1 MVLHIRPLGC
11 ALAAALLLATLPA
24 QSAESVALV
33 EDATG
38 TIAGVE
44 VFDTLTAGRV
54 LRLAPGAVL
63 TIGYFKSC
71 LREVVT
77 GGVVTIGTERSE
89 VQGGTIARERVPCD
103 TGRLRTTDQA
113 RPGGVAVF
121 RGAPPAV
128 PQPDVTV
135 HALVPLIDMGS
146 AGTLVVERLDQ
157 VAPRMT
163 LQVPAT
169 ALRRGWFDFAR
180 TNESLVAGGLYRLT
194 GPKGSVVVR
203 IHADSGPARSAISRM
218 VHFGPIG

>member
-1 MVLHIRPLGC
+1 MALANQPLGL
-11 ALAAALLLATLPA
+11 ALALALTAAALPA
-24 QSAESVALV
+24 RAAESVALV
-33 EDATG
+33 EDAVG

-63 TIGYFKSC
+63 TIGYFRSC

-103 TGRLRTTDQA
+103 TGRLRNTDQA

-121 RGAPPAV
+121 RGAPSPLPPA
-128 PQPDVTV
+128 DITV
-135 HALVPLIDMGS
+135 HALAPLIDMG
-146 AGTLVVERLDQ
+146 APGTLVVERLDQ
-157 VAPRMT
+157 AAARMT

-180 TNESLVAGGLYRLT
+180 TNESLVAGALYRLT

-203 IHADSGPARSAISRM
+203 VHADSGPARSAISRM